1 LAQIATPALH
11 CCGACFPRF
20 INGPIPAIRTPKVT
34 LKPHLTPTEPAKRG
48 PFDIGQSAVERQEQG
63 DRFMTYFT
71 PARAIAALATTS
83 VAALMVSSALAQ
95 TPPAQPKPATPARP
109 AASTPAKPAQ
119 PAPAQPAP
127 QAQPAQPAQP
137 GQQGAAANP
146 PVPQL
151 IYSQWVK
158 FCVGPD
164 GQPAD
169 QKDPAIKTK
178 QVCLTGIDGRL
189 ESGQPVVAVVAIEPP
204 AEGKKIL
211 RVTLPIGMQL
221 QHGTRFI
228 VDEAQPLTAPY
239 VTCFANGCI
248 SDYELSADT
257 LGKVK
262 KGKAAV
268 VQGINYNGSAI
279 SVPVPLTEF
288 AKAFDGAPT
297 DPKVLEER
305 QKKLED
311 ELKKKGEELQKKA
324 NEARQKLEQSGGTPA
339 KPQ

>member
-1 LAQIATPALH
+1 
-11 CCGACFPRF
+11 
-20 INGPIPAIRTPKVT
+20 
-34 LKPHLTPTEPAKRG
+34 
-48 PFDIGQSAVERQEQG
+48 
-63 DRFMTYFT
+63 MTQFT

-95 TPPAQPKPATPARP
+95 TPPAAPKPATPARP
-109 AASTPAKPAQ
+109 AASSPAKPAQ
-119 PAPAQPAP
+119 PP

-137 GQQGAAANP
+137 APAEQGAAANP

-169 QKDPAIKTK
+169 QKDAAVKAK

-204 AEGKKIL
+204 ADGKKIL

-221 QHGTRFI
+221 QHGTRVI
-228 VDEAQPLTAPY
+228 VDQAQPLTAPY

-262 KGKAAV
+262 KGKSAV

-324 NEARQKLEQSGGTPA
+324 NEARQKLEQGGGTPA

>member
-1 LAQIATPALH
+1 MA
-11 CCGACFPRF
+11 
-20 INGPIPAIRTPKVT
+20 
-34 LKPHLTPTEPAKRG
+34 
-48 PFDIGQSAVERQEQG
+48 
-63 DRFMTYFT
+63 YFT
-71 PARAIAALATTS
+71 PARAVAVLATTS

-95 TPPAQPKPATPARP
+95 TPPAAPKPAAPARP
-109 AASTPAKPAQ
+109 AASTPAK
-119 PAPAQPAP
+119 

-137 GQQGAAANP
+137 ADQSAGANQP

-169 QKDPAIKTK
+169 QKDAAVKAK

-204 AEGKKIL
+204 ADGKKIL

-228 VDEAQPLTAPY
+228 VDAGQPYTAPY

-248 SDYELSADT
+248 SDYELTADA

-262 KGKAAV
+262 KGKSAV

-305 QKKLED
+305 QMKLEE

-324 NEARQKLEQSGGTPA
+324 NEARQKLEQGGTPA

>member
-1 LAQIATPALH
+1 MDH
-11 CCGACFPRF
+11 
-20 INGPIPAIRTPKVT
+20 
-34 LKPHLTPTEPAKRG
+34 
-48 PFDIGQSAVERQEQG
+48 S
-63 DRFMTYFT
+63 T
-71 PARAIAALATTS
+71 PARALAAVATTSIAAL
-83 VAALMVSSALAQ
+83 MISSALAQ
-95 TPPAQPKPATPARP
+95 TPPQQPAAPRPAAPAPARP
-109 AASTPAKPAQ
+109 AAGTPARPPQPAQAQ
-119 PAPAQPAP
+119 PAPP
-127 QAQPAQPAQP
+127 AQPAQPAQ
-137 GQQGAAANP
+137 QGAAAAP
-146 PVPQL
+146 GQPVPQL

-169 QKDPAIKTK
+169 QKDAAVKAK

-204 AEGKKIL
+204 ADGKKIL
-211 RVTLPIGMQL
+211 RLTLPIGMQL
-221 QHGTRFI
+221 QHGTRLI
-228 VDEAQPLTAPY
+228 VDQAQPLTAPY

-262 KGKAAV
+262 KGKSAV

-279 SVPVPLTEF
+279 SVPIPLTEF

-305 QKKLED
+305 QKKLEE

-324 NEARQKLEQSGGTPA
+324 NEARQKLEQGGGTPA
-339 KPQ
+339 SPQ

>member
-1 LAQIATPALH
+1 MA
-11 CCGACFPRF
+11 
-20 INGPIPAIRTPKVT
+20 
-34 LKPHLTPTEPAKRG
+34 
-48 PFDIGQSAVERQEQG
+48 
-63 DRFMTYFT
+63 YFT
-71 PARAIAALATTS
+71 PARAVAALATTS
-83 VAALMVSSALAQ
+83 VAALMISSALAQ
-95 TPPAQPKPATPARP
+95 TPPATPKPAAPARP
-109 AASTPAKPAQ
+109 AASKPAQ
-119 PAPAQPAP
+119 PAQA
-127 QAQPAQPAQP
+127 QAQPVQPVQP
-137 GQQGAAANP
+137 GQPTEQGAAPATP

-158 FCVGPD
+158 FCVSPD

-169 QKDPAIKTK
+169 QKDPAVKAK

-189 ESGQPVVAVVAIEPP
+189 ESGQPVVAIVAIEPP
-204 AEGKKIL
+204 ADGKKIL

-221 QHGTRFI
+221 QHGTRLI
-228 VDEAQPLTAPY
+228 VDQAQPLTAPY

-248 SDYELSADT
+248 SDYELSVDT

-262 KGKAAV
+262 KGKSAV

-288 AKAFDGAPT
+288 AKAFEGAPT

-305 QKKLED
+305 QKKLEE

-324 NEARQKLEQSGGTPA
+324 NEARQKLEQSGGSAA

>member
-1 LAQIATPALH
+1 
-11 CCGACFPRF
+11 
-20 INGPIPAIRTPKVT
+20 
-34 LKPHLTPTEPAKRG
+34 
-48 PFDIGQSAVERQEQG
+48 
-63 DRFMTYFT
+63 MTYFT
-71 PARAIAALATTS
+71 PARALAALSTTS
-83 VAALMVSSALAQ
+83 VAALMVTSALAQ
-95 TPPAQPKPATPARP
+95 QAPATPRP
-109 AASTPAKPAQ
+109 AAPQRPAAGQPAKPAQ
-119 PAPAQPAP
+119 PA

-137 GQQGAAANP
+137 GQPADQGAAAAP
-146 PVPQL
+146 PPQL

-169 QKDPAIKTK
+169 QKDAAVKAK

-204 AEGKKIL
+204 GNGEKIL

-221 QHGTRFI
+221 RHGTRVI
-228 VDEAQPLTAPY
+228 IDQTQPLTAPY

-248 SDYELSADT
+248 SDYPLNDDT
-257 LGKVK
+257 LGKAK
-262 KGKAAV
+262 KGKSAV
-268 VQGINYNGSAI
+268 VQGINYNGSAL
-279 SVPVPLTEF
+279 SVPIPLTEF
-288 AKAFDGAPT
+288 AKVFDGAPT

-324 NEARQKLEQSGGTPA
+324 KEAREKLEQSGA

>member
-1 LAQIATPALH
+1 MDHFVPASRVVRAVAMVATA
-11 CCGACFPRF
+11 
-20 INGPIPAIRTPKVT
+20 
-34 LKPHLTPTEPAKRG
+34 
-48 PFDIGQSAVERQEQG
+48 S
-63 DRFMTYFT
+63 
-71 PARAIAALATTS
+71 
-83 VAALMVSSALAQ
+83 AALMVSSALAQ
-95 TPPAQPKPATPARP
+95 QAPQQPAPRAANPARP
-109 AASTPAKPAQ
+109 APAAPGRPGAGQATPVPGQ
-119 PAPAQPAP
+119 PG
-127 QAQPAQPAQP
+127 QAAQP
-137 GQQGAAANP
+137 GQQ

-169 QKDPAIKTK
+169 QKNAEVKAK
-178 QVCLTGIDGRL
+178 QVCLTGIDGRM
-189 ESGQPVVAVVAIEPP
+189 ESGMPVVAVVAIDPP
-204 AEGKKIL
+204 GDGKKIL
-211 RVTLPIGMQL
+211 RITLPIGMQL
-221 QHGTRFI
+221 QHGTRLI
-228 VDEAQPLTAPY
+228 IDQSQPLTAPY

-248 SDYELSADT
+248 SDYELTAET

-262 KGKAAV
+262 KGKSAV

-305 QKKLED
+305 QKKIEE

-324 NEARQKLEQSGGTPA
+324 NEARQRLEQGA

>member
-1 LAQIATPALH
+1 MNQSTRASA
-11 CCGACFPRF
+11 
-20 INGPIPAIRTPKVT
+20 
-34 LKPHLTPTEPAKRG
+34 KP
-48 PFDIGQSAVERQEQG
+48 V
-63 DRFMTYFT
+63 
-71 PARAIAALATTS
+71 ARAIAAAATLS
-83 VAALMVSSALAQ
+83 VAVLMVSSALAQ
-95 TPPAQPKPATPARP
+95 TPPPAAPPKPAPARP
-109 AASTPAKPAQ
+109 AAKPPAAPVQAQ

-127 QAQPAQPAQP
+127 PAQP
-137 GQQGAAANP
+137 GDQGAAAGQP

-164 GQPAD
+164 GGAAD
-169 QKDPAIKTK
+169 QKDPAAKAK
-178 QVCLTGIDGRL
+178 QVCLTGIDGRM
-189 ESGQPVVAVVAIEPP
+189 ESGMPVVAVVAIEPP
-204 AEGKKIL
+204 GDGKKLL

-221 QHGTRFI
+221 QHGTRLI
-228 VDEAQPLTAPY
+228 IDQAQPLTAPY
-239 VTCFANGCI
+239 VTCFGNGCI
-248 SDYELSADT
+248 ADYELSPDT

-262 KGKAAV
+262 KGKSAV

>member
-1 LAQIATPALH
+1 MA
-11 CCGACFPRF
+11 
-20 INGPIPAIRTPKVT
+20 
-34 LKPHLTPTEPAKRG
+34 
-48 PFDIGQSAVERQEQG
+48 
-63 DRFMTYFT
+63 YFT
-71 PARAIAALATTS
+71 PARAAAALATTS

-95 TPPAQPKPATPARP
+95 TPPATPKPAAPARP

-119 PAPAQPAP
+119 PAP

-137 GQQGAAANP
+137 AEQGAAANP

-204 AEGKKIL
+204 GDGKKIL

-228 VDEAQPLTAPY
+228 VDQAQPLTAPY

-248 SDYELSADT
+248 ADYELSADT

-262 KGKAAV
+262 QGKSAV

-279 SVPVPLTEF
+279 SV
-288 AKAFDGAPT
+288 
-297 DPKVLEER
+297 
-305 QKKLED
+305 
-311 ELKKKGEELQKKA
+311 
-324 NEARQKLEQSGGTPA
+324 
-339 KPQ
+339 

>member
-1 LAQIATPALH
+1 MAH
-11 CCGACFPRF
+11 
-20 INGPIPAIRTPKVT
+20 
-34 LKPHLTPTEPAKRG
+34 
-48 PFDIGQSAVERQEQG
+48 
-63 DRFMTYFT
+63 FT
-71 PARAIAALATTS
+71 SARAVVALATTS
-83 VAALMVSSALAQ
+83 IAALMVSSALAQ
-95 TPPAQPKPATPARP
+95 QPPAAPRPTPARP
-109 AASTPAKPAQ
+109 AASPARPAPAQAQ
-119 PAPAQPAP
+119 PAPPAAQPAD
-127 QAQPAQPAQP
+127 
-137 GQQGAAANP
+137 QGAAAAGGQ

-169 QKDPAIKTK
+169 QKDAAVKAK

-189 ESGQPVVAVVAIEPP
+189 ESGQPIVAVVAIEPP
-204 AEGKKIL
+204 ADGKKIL
-211 RVTLPIGMQL
+211 RLTLPIGMQL
-221 QHGTRFI
+221 QHGTRLI
-228 VDEAQPLTAPY
+228 IDQAQPLTAPY
-239 VTCFANGCI
+239 VTCFGNGCI
-248 SDYELSADT
+248 ADYELSPDT

-262 KGKAAV
+262 KGKSAV

-288 AKAFDGAPT
+288 AKAFDGQPT

-305 QKKLED
+305 QKKLEE

-324 NEARQKLEQSGGTPA
+324 NEARQKLEQSGGSTA

>member
-1 LAQIATPALH
+1 MAYCTPVRAL
-11 CCGACFPRF
+11 
-20 INGPIPAIRTPKVT
+20 
-34 LKPHLTPTEPAKRG
+34 
-48 PFDIGQSAVERQEQG
+48 
-63 DRFMTYFT
+63 
-71 PARAIAALATTS
+71 AALATTPI
-83 VAALMVSSALAQ
+83 AALMISSAIAQ
-95 TPPAQPKPATPARP
+95 TPPATPRPGAPARP
-109 AASTPAKPAQ
+109 AASKPAQ
-119 PAPAQPAP
+119 PAPAQPA
-127 QAQPAQPAQP
+127 QQPAQAQSAPTPAPAQP
-137 GQQGAAANP
+137 GQPGDQNAAANP

-158 FCVGPD
+158 FCVAPD
-164 GQPAD
+164 GTPAD
-169 QKDPAIKTK
+169 QKDAAVKAK

-228 VDEAQPLTAPY
+228 VDQAQPLTAPY

-257 LGKVK
+257 LGKLK
-262 KGKAAV
+262 KGKSAV

-288 AKAFDGAPT
+288 AKVFDGAPT

-324 NEARQKLEQSGGTPA
+324 NEARQKLEQGGGTAA